1 MCADWRPPS
10 PEYLMPDIHP
20 TELQLLLETK
30 RRNTLATWCAIAALP
45 FCAGM
50 MLATRSPWLKLGGA
64 GLGTAFTVVG
74 ALASSAAKDAEYR
87 LQDWS
92 DISAQSYQNRLY
104 KLMNPVNATVTTVE
118 AEVAPEIYN
127 FDSILDEAVG
137 IALLGN
143 SGSGKS
149 SVAKYI
155 INLMGETQILVLDP
169 HDDGDTWGGLPVV
182 SSYEGIAEQLELLL
196 TELDNRGPKRR
207 RKERL
212 DPVVVVCDEWP
223 AVRSYCQQNSLDV
236 ADRFLLRFGSESR
249 KFNMLCMF
257 CSQSGNTKALGLEG
271 KGDFLE
277 NYLLIRL
284 HKVALKYAKN
294 LSDRTVLQR
303 LKQQGFPCLVGDDV
317 SIHPTHGHY
326 AQFKKQLPPAN
337 LKEIRSLPLTFATT
351 KHLVQLS
358 SVKVLPSVPEGSSE
372 VPNRSGTPANPVEPD
387 TVRKL
392 NQLLELEFHGS
403 EPTANPDTIADPF
416 AAKTE
421 PWAVE
426 KVLHLQRDGMPQNQ
440 IIFEVWKATKGGGK
454 RYGKAREKYLAII
467 NESPDELRES
477 DT

>member
-1 MCADWRPPS
+1 
-10 PEYLMPDIHP
+10 MPDIHP
-20 TELQLLLETK
+20 TELQLLLETR
-30 RRNTLATWCAIAALP
+30 RRNTLAAWCAIAALP

-118 AEVAPEIYN
+118 TEVAPEPYQI
-127 FDSILDEAVG
+127 SKVMEEAVG

-155 INLMGETQILVLDP
+155 VSLMGPDVQILVLDP
-169 HDDGDTWGGLPVV
+169 HDDGETWDGLPVV
-182 SSYEGIAEQLELLL
+182 SNYDGILEQLELLL
-196 TELDNRGPKRR
+196 QELDDRRDRRR
-207 RKERL
+207 RKEKL
-212 DPVVVVCDEWP
+212 DPVAIIADEWP
-223 AVRSYCQQNSLDV
+223 AIRSYAQQIGSDV
-236 ADRFLLRFGSESR
+236 ADRFLLRFGSEAR
-249 KFNMLCMF
+249 KFNMLCLF
-257 CSQSGNTKALGLEG
+257 CSQSGNTKALGMEG

-294 LSDRTVLQR
+294 LGDQTILKR
-303 LKQQGFPCLVGDDV
+303 LKQQGFPCLVGEEV
-317 SIHPTHGHY
+317 AIHPTHGHY
-326 AQFKKQLPPAN
+326 PEFKKGLPPAN
-337 LKEIRSLPLTFATT
+337 LRRLESRPLTIATT
-351 KHLVQLS
+351 QHL
-358 SVKVLPSVPEGSSE
+358 VLPSSPPVHQLAPTEVHPGSPSE
-372 VPNRSGTPANPVEPD
+372 SQPVHPQGEPNLVNQ
-387 TVRKL
+387 L
-392 NQLLELEFHGS
+392 NRLLELEYQKP
-403 EPTANPDTIADPF
+403 EPGEPVHPFADPF
-416 AAKTE
+416 APTPE

-426 KVLHLQRDGMPQNQ
+426 LVLQLKAQGWTQNQ
-440 IIFEVWKATKGGGK
+440 IIPRVWNASKGKGK

-467 NESPDELRES
+467 QSPDELRES

>member
-1 MCADWRPPS
+1 
-10 PEYLMPDIHP
+10 MPDIHP

-30 RRNTLATWCAIAALP
+30 RRNTLAAWCAIAALP

-104 KLMNPVNATVTTVE
+104 KLMNPISATVTTVE
-118 AEVAPEIYN
+118 AEVLPETYH
-127 FDSILDEAVG
+127 FDNILAEAVG

-207 RKERL
+207 RKEKL

-236 ADRFLLRFGSESR
+236 ADRFLLRFGSEAR

-294 LSDRTVLQR
+294 LSDRTVVQR
-303 LKQQGFPCLVGDDV
+303 LKQQGFPCLVGEEV

-326 AQFKKQLPPAN
+326 PQFKKELPPAN
-337 LKEIRSLPLTFATT
+337 LKPLTPLPLTFATT
-351 KHLVQLS
+351 KHLI
-358 SVKVLPSVPEGSSE
+358 LPSSPPVHQLAPSE
-372 VPNRSGTPANPVEPD
+372 VHPGSPSESEPVHPQGEPNLVNQ
-387 TVRKL
+387 L
-392 NQLLELEFHGS
+392 NRLLELEYKKPDKG
-403 EPTANPDTIADPF
+403 EPVHQFADPF
-416 AAKTE
+416 APTTE

-426 KVLHLQRDGMPQNQ
+426 LVLKLKAQGWTQNQ
-440 IIFEVWKATKGGGK
+440 IIPHVWNASKGKGK

>member
-1 MCADWRPPS
+1 
-10 PEYLMPDIHP
+10 MPDIHP
-20 TELQLLLETK
+20 TELQLLLDTK
-30 RRNTLATWCAIAALP
+30 RRNTLAAWCAIAALP

-118 AEVAPEIYN
+118 AEVLPETYN

-207 RKERL
+207 RKEKL

-303 LKQQGFPCLVGDDV
+303 LKQQGFPCLVGEEV

-326 AQFKKQLPPAN
+326 AQYKKLLPPAN
-337 LKEIRSLPLTFATT
+337 LKPLHPLPLTFATT
-351 KHLVQLS
+351 KHLV
-358 SVKVLPSVPEGSSE
+358 LPSSPPVHQLAPTEAHPGSPTESSPVHPQGE
-372 VPNRSGTPANPVEPD
+372 PGIVNQLNR
-387 TVRKL
+387 
-392 NQLLELEFHGS
+392 LLELEYKK
-403 EPTANPDTIADPF
+403 PTEGAPVHPFADPF
-416 AAKTE
+416 APTTE

-426 KVLHLQRDGMPQNQ
+426 LVLQLKAQGWSQNQ
-440 IIFEVWKATKGGGK
+440 IIPHVWNASKGKGK

-467 NESPDELRES
+467 HESPDKLRES

>member
-1 MCADWRPPS
+1 
-10 PEYLMPDIHP
+10 MPDIHP
-20 TELQLLLETK
+20 TELQLLLEAK
-30 RRNTLATWCAIAALP
+30 RRNTLAAWCAIAALP

-294 LSDRTVLQR
+294 LSDRTVVQR
-303 LKQQGFPCLVGDDV
+303 LKQQGFPCLVGEDV

-326 AQFKKQLPPAN
+326 PQFKKGLPPAN
-337 LKEIRSLPLTFATT
+337 LKPLHPSPLTFATT
-351 KHLVQLS
+351 KHLV
-358 SVKVLPSVPEGSSE
+358 LPSSPPVHQLTPSE
-372 VPNRSGTPANPVEPD
+372 VHPGSPEASEPVHPKGEPNLVNQFTNLPTHSPQRQSLGQLNLCCSLRPKVGPKTKSFPIYGTPQRARGSA
-387 TVRKL
+387 TVKRAKSIWRSL
-392 NQLLELEFHGS
+392 TNRQTSLGS
-403 EPTANPDTIADPF
+403 QT
-416 AAKTE
+416 
-421 PWAVE
+421 
-426 KVLHLQRDGMPQNQ
+426 
-440 IIFEVWKATKGGGK
+440 
-454 RYGKAREKYLAII
+454 
-467 NESPDELRES
+467 LRHS
-477 DT
+477 I